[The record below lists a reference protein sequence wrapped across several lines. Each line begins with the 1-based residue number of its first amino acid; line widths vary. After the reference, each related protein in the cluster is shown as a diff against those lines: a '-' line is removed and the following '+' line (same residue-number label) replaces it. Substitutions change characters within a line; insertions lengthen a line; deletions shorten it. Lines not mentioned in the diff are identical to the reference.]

1 MERFIQD
8 STYSTQVFYYT
19 DNTGGGLK
27 DLNITNGGA
36 ASSWSTSIASN
47 ARFVG
52 TTITPATKI
61 VLGVAHYSAVQ
72 GVVDTG
78 AIIVV
83 DNTVPPSMSPS
94 RSPSR
99 SPSLTSSRSQ
109 TPSVSPTRSA
119 SRTASRTPSVSLTRA
134 ASQTPSISRTQTPSR
149 TPSTTRSA
157 SPLFSRS
164 GTASNSYSK
173 SPSPSQSSS
182 PSPSASAVAAIV
194 IVIQPGVEV
203 VTNIIP
209 LSTTVLEFPVS
220 SSGQVG
226 TLVFNTSDCLLS
238 LIHI

>member
-36 ASSWSTSIASN
+36 ASSWPTSIASN
-47 ARFVG
+47 SRIIG
-52 TTITPATKI
+52 KTITPATKI
-61 VLGVAHYSAVQ
+61 VLGVAQYSTVQ
-72 GVVDTG
+72 GEVDTG
-78 AIIVV
+78 AVIVV
-83 DNTVPPSMSPS
+83 DNSVPPSTTPS
-94 RSPSR
+94 R
-99 SPSLTSSRSQ
+99 TRSQ
-109 TPSVSPTRSA
+109 TPS
-119 SRTASRTPSVSLTRA
+119 
-134 ASQTPSISRTQTPSR
+134 QTPSR
-149 TPSTTRSA
+149 TPSISLTRSTSSISSRSRTPSISPARSA
-157 SPLFSRS
+157 SPSVSRS